1 MNNTIKEDALQIM
14 HAAFDAVLPDAA
26 VRRALSGRQFDH
38 PVTLFAIGKAG
49 WRMARAAYD
58 ALGAAQVRQGV
69 VITKYQHS
77 EGPIGNLEIYEAA
90 HPVPDENGVAA
101 ARRAMDMAQSL
112 TSADTAIL
120 LISGGGS
127 ALFEC
132 PYAGVTLSDIA
143 DITRQLL
150 ACGADISEINCLRK
164 RLSAVKGGRFAQLLS
179 PAKLFTIVLS
189 DVLGDPVDV
198 IASGPAHPDQ
208 STCAQAQEI
217 VQKYRLLLS
226 PAAQKALHIETPKA
240 LSGVETVIAGNVR
253 LLCEA
258 AAREAQCL
266 GYTAEIMDTALS
278 CEAREAGAMIAAH
291 AVTAQAP
298 CAMIWGGETIV
309 HLHGH
314 GKGGRC
320 ADAGRAGKCLRAGG
334 RLGRHRRPHRCGRRA
349 GGWRIFCP
357 GRRASHRSKP
367 GGQQRLSPAQAARRA
382 AYHRPHGH
390 QCKRSVYA
398 AQTLT
403 RRAQSPLVFYLRFVI

>member
-14 HAAFDAVLPDAA
+14 RAAFDAVLPDAA
-26 VRRALSGRQFDH
+26 VRRALSGRQFDY

-77 EGPIGNLEIYEAA
+77 EGSIGNLEIYEAA

-226 PAAQKALHIETPKA
+226 PAAQEALHIETPKA
-240 LSGVETVIAGNVR
+240 LSGIETVIAGNVR

-314 GKGGRC
+314 GKGGRNQEV
-320 ADAGRAGKCLRAGG
+320 A
-334 RLGRHRRPHRCGRRA
+334 LG
-349 GGWRIFCP
+349 
-357 GRRASHRSKP
+357 
-367 GGQQRLSPAQAARRA
+367 
-382 AYHRPHGH
+382 
-390 QCKRSVYA
+390 A
-398 AQTLT
+398 AQTLAGQANACVLAAGSDGT
-403 RRAQSPLVFYLRFVI
+403 DGPTDAAGGLVDGAFFAQAGAQAIAQSLADNNAYPLLKQHDALLITGPTGTNVNDLYMLLKR

>member
-1 MNNTIKEDALQIM
+1 MNKTIKEDALQIM

-26 VRRALSGRQFDH
+26 VRRALSGRQFDR

-58 ALGAAQVRQGV
+58 ALGAAQVRHGV

-112 TSADTAIL
+112 TAADTAIL

-132 PYAGVTLSDIA
+132 PYADVTLSDIA

-164 RLSAVKGGRFAQLLS
+164 RLSAVKGGRFAQLLA
-179 PAKLFTIVLS
+179 PARLFTIVLS

-198 IASGPAHPDQ
+198 IASGPAHPDS
-208 STCAQAQEI
+208 STCAQAWDI
-217 VQKYRLLLS
+217 VRRYQLRLS
-226 PAAQKALHIETPKA
+226 PAAQKALDIETPKA

-258 AAREAQCL
+258 AAREAERL
-266 GYTAEIMDTALS
+266 GYAARIEDAALC

-291 AVTAQAP
+291 AAAAQGP
-298 CAMIWGGETIV
+298 CAMIWGGETVV
-309 HLHGH
+309 HLRGH
-314 GKGGRC
+314 GKGGRNQEVALGAAQALAGQ
-320 ADAGRAGKCLRAGG
+320 ADVCVLAAGSDGTDGPTDAAGG
-334 RLGRHRRPHRCGRRA
+334 LVDGAFFAQLGAQAIAQSLAENNAYPLLKRCGA
-349 GGWRIFCP
+349 LIMTGPTGTNVND
-357 GRRASHRSKP
+357 
-367 GGQQRLSPAQAARRA
+367 L
-382 AYHRPHGH
+382 YMLL
-390 QCKRSVYA
+390 KR
-398 AQTLT
+398 
-403 RRAQSPLVFYLRFVI
+403 

>member
-14 HAAFDAVLPDAA
+14 RAAFDAVLPDAA

-58 ALGAAQVRQGV
+58 ALGASQVRQGV

-77 EGPIGNLEIYEAA
+77 EGSIGNLEIYEAA

-226 PAAQKALHIETPKA
+226 PAAQEALHIETPKA

-266 GYTAEIMDTALS
+266 GYTAEIMDTY
-278 CEAREAGAMIAAH
+278 
-291 AVTAQAP
+291 
-298 CAMIWGGETIV
+298 
-309 HLHGH
+309 
-314 GKGGRC
+314 
-320 ADAGRAGKCLRAGG
+320 
-334 RLGRHRRPHRCGRRA
+334 
-349 GGWRIFCP
+349 
-357 GRRASHRSKP
+357 
-367 GGQQRLSPAQAARRA
+367 SP
-382 AYHRPHGH
+382 
-390 QCKRSVYA
+390 
-398 AQTLT
+398 
-403 RRAQSPLVFYLRFVI
+403 